1 MSEPRAD
8 EVVVRHRV
16 IYGDT
21 DAMGVVYYGTYLR
34 FLEIGRAELLRARGK
49 SYREVEEQGYLFPV
63 AEVKVRYT
71 APARYDDLLE
81 IATRVGEVTRA
92 SVRFDYRITRA
103 ADGLAIAEGH
113 TVHPCLSLETR
124 RVIRLPPELVTL
136 LRGG

>member
-1 MSEPRAD
+1 MSERD

-49 SYREVEEQGYLFPV
+49 PYREVEAEGHLFPV
-63 AEVKVRYT
+63 AEVNLRYL

-81 IATRVGEVTRA
+81 IGTRVGEVGGA
-92 SVRFDYRITRA
+92 SVRFDYRLRRVS
-103 ADGLAIAEGH
+103 DEVAIAEGS
-113 TVHPCLSLETR
+113 TRHPCVDAHTL
-124 RVIRLPPELVTL
+124 RVVRMPKPLRAL
-136 LRGG
+136 LAGGL